1 MQTSG
6 RPCRFQREPSPRGAV
21 FPAEMVVW
29 GNRAVER
36 LRSALLALLLLGG
49 SGLALAACEE
59 RKGPFERAGEAADEA
74 VGDAG
79 RAVDDAID

>member
-1 MQTSG
+1 M
-6 RPCRFQREPSPRGAV
+6 
-21 FPAEMVVW
+21 
-29 GNRAVER
+29 ER

-59 RKGPFERAGEAADEA
+59 RKGPFERASEAADEA